1 MISENLSHDTY
12 VMEDKYD
19 NLEGYEYK
27 DITHD
32 VYGLTQRL
40 KAKVRRSR
48 TKNL

>member
-19 NLEGYEYK
+19 NLPGYDYL

-32 VYGLTQRL
+32 VL
-40 KAKVRRSR
+40 
-48 TKNL
+48 